1 MSKSKK
7 LIVAITGG
15 IGSGKSTFAN
25 FLGGQ
30 GHPIIL
36 ADDISKE
43 ILATDPDVRKEVIT
57 EFGAESYQGSEI
69 NKKYLADRIFSES
82 DKLKKINSILH
93 PRVRKRIESISQEF
107 FKTKNIVFVEA
118 ALIFESK
125 IEIMYDFVVLIIAD
139 KELRMKR
146 STQANK
152 ISEQDFN
159 KRNNNQLDDDV
170 KKKKADF
177 VFTNNGSKDEL
188 KQKAKLLSVIL
199 KTYLK

>member
-25 FLGGQ
+25 FLAEQ

-57 EFGAESYQGSEI
+57 EFGAETYVGDDI

-82 DKLKKINSILH
+82 NKLKKINSILH
-93 PRVRKRIESISQEF
+93 PRVSRRIESISEEF
-107 FKTKNIVFVEA
+107 FKFKDIVFVEA

-125 IEIMYDFVVLIIAD
+125 IEKMYDFVVLIIAD

-152 ISEQDFN
+152 ISERDFIN
-159 KRNNNQLDDDV
+159 RNSSQLDDDV

-177 VFTNNGSKDEL
+177 IFINNGSKDEL
-188 KQKAKLLSVIL
+188 KQKANLLSTLL
-199 KTYLK
+199 KSSL